1 MTTTVP
7 IPSLVAAAFCA
18 RVEEGPDGVDLI
30 GVLGRLTADPH
41 PGTMPGTLES
51 TIPVCLYF
59 VLHAGHV
66 TGTRRVLWVLT
77 NPDGTQKI
85 AFDETWTFEP
95 GSLRAQQCSF
105 AWTVYAPGP
114 HWFHLLVDDEPI
126 GQLCL
131 EVYSTGWHYPASL
144 PA

>member
-7 IPSLVAAAFCA
+7 IPSLVAAAFCT

-30 GVLGRLTADPH
+30 GVLGGLTAEPH
-41 PGTMPGTLES
+41 PGTMPGTLEA

-59 VLHAGHV
+59 VLHAGQ
-66 TGTRRVLWVLT
+66 TRGARRVLWVLT

-95 GSLRAQQCSF
+95 GSLRAQQCSI